1 MISPETDASS
11 FTKAEKSIAVM
22 PRAPHRRRHPTYRRS
37 ASPATAAAPCRPASV
52 VPRSRAGQCSAGAK
66 AGFMSIS
73 GASRAA
79 SSGVAVPLVATL
91 ISIYIVSQ
99 FLRNSIGVIAPNLAA
114 ELVLSPAEI
123 GLLSSVFFLVFAAVQ
138 IPLGMALDRFG
149 PRLCLMVGAAI
160 TVVGT
165 VVFALATSPG
175 VLILGRALLGMGTA
189 GSLVASLAVYAQRF
203 RPERFATLTGL
214 QVGIGTLGTLMATAP
229 LALSTAAIG
238 WRASFLAVGGFT
250 LMVAVLIA
258 AVVRDDARPR
268 SRHESW
274 RESLSGIL
282 AVMRTP
288 SMGRLFVMNLAA
300 YSTFGL
306 IVGLWGAPYLTTHLR
321 LRPGGARRLPARGG
335 ADPDRGSDAMG
346 SDGPRGGEPQAA
358 GSPGRRNERRRA
370 RRPRAGRGARPVDA
384 GAMVCGV
391 RVRDRLRPAPD
402 RARQGAVSLSTWSD
416 AALPSSTWRP
426 WAAPFWCRLLAG
438 L

>member
-1 MISPETDASS
+1 
-11 FTKAEKSIAVM
+11 
-22 PRAPHRRRHPTYRRS
+22 
-37 ASPATAAAPCRPASV
+37 
-52 VPRSRAGQCSAGAK
+52 
-66 AGFMSIS
+66 MSIS

-123 GLLSSVFFLVFAAVQ
+123 GLLSSAFFLAFAAVQ

-165 VVFALATSPG
+165 VVFALAVSPG

-203 RPERFATLTGL
+203 PPERFATLTGL

-229 LALSTAAIG
+229 LAVSTAAIG
-238 WRASFLAVGGFT
+238 WRASFLAVGAFT
-250 LMVAVLIA
+250 LLVGLLIA
-258 AVVRDDARPR
+258 AVVHDEARPR
-268 SRHESW
+268 GRPETLS
-274 RESLSGIL
+274 ESLSGIL

-306 IVGLWGAPYLTTHLR
+306 ILGLWGGPYLTHIYGYGLEERGVFLLVAVLTQIVGSMLWGPMDRVAGNHKLPVLLGAGTSAAALGALALVGVLGPSMLVLWFAVFGFVTAYVPLLIAHGRALFPLHLV
-321 LRPGGARRLPARGG
+321 
-335 ADPDRGSDAMG
+335 
-346 SDGPRGGEPQAA
+346 
-358 GSPGRRNERRRA
+358 
-370 RRPRAGRGARPVDA
+370 GRGLTALNMASMGGTFLVQAVSGFVIELFPT
-384 GAMVCGV
+384 
-391 RVRDRLRPAPD
+391 APD
-402 RARQGAVSLSTWSD
+402 GAYAL
-416 AALPSSTWRP
+416 AAYRLVF
-426 WAAPFWCRLLAG
+426 ALQAGFILLACLVYFG
-438 L
+438 SSEPIQAPDGHEGSGNSA